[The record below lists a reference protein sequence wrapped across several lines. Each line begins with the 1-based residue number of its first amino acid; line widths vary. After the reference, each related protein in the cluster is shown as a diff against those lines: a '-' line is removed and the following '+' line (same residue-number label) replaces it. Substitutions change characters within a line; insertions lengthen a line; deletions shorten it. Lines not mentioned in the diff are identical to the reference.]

1 MSADESSPQVVFK
14 QGGDTYHY
22 LDSDGTPICEHHR
35 ARGDRDD
42 LPSIP
47 TEEKAVADFM
57 SPCEQCQLLQKH
69 GGKTRSELM
78 AAAKDLLE
86 TGTDSETFSKD
97 ELEEIIFRL
106 GGQDKMSGMDD
117 PPVDGD
123 ESESNT
129 VPGADTSD
137 E

>member
-1 MSADESSPQVVFK
+1 
-14 QGGDTYHY
+14 
-22 LDSDGTPICEHHR
+22 
-35 ARGDRDD
+35 
-42 LPSIP
+42 
-47 TEEKAVADFM
+47 
-57 SPCEQCQLLQKH
+57 
-69 GGKTRSELM
+69 M

-106 GGQDKMSGMDD
+106 GGQDKMFRMDD
-117 PPVDGD
+117 PPVDGG